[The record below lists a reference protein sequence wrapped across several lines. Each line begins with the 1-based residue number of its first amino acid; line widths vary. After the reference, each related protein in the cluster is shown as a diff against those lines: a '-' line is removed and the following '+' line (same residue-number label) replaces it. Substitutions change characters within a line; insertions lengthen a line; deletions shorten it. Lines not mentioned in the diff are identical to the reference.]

1 MNPRDRSVEI
11 MRGVIRGDIE
21 IQATVWP
28 FVNSVVIKGLDRG
41 GEFWMSFF
49 VDADELDYVEALVA
63 GDPVTGGLVADFD
76 ALWDDETGTDPIDLL
91 ETAEVDGLSFIIQRS
106 EAIDPKALWD
116 AWCALPSNQPVVSG
130 LPQHSV
136 QYLDAHI

>member
-1 MNPRDRSVEI
+1 MNPRDRAVDI

-28 FVNSVVIKGLDRG
+28 YVNSVVIKGLDRG
-41 GEFWMSFF
+41 CEFWMSFF

-63 GDPVTGGLVADFD
+63 GDIVADFD
-76 ALWDDETGTDPIDLL
+76 ALWDHDTGTDPIDLL
-91 ETAEVDGLSFIIQRS
+91 ESAEVDGLASVIQRS
-106 EAIDPKALWD
+106 EATDPMCLWNS
-116 AWCALPSNQPVVSG
+116 WCALPSNQPVVSD

-136 QYLDAHI
+136 QYLDAADI

>member
-1 MNPRDRSVEI
+1 

-63 GDPVTGGLVADFD
+63 GDLVADFG
-76 ALWDDETGTDPIDLL
+76 ALWDHDTGTDPIDL
-91 ETAEVDGLSFIIQRS
+91 
-106 EAIDPKALWD
+106 
-116 AWCALPSNQPVVSG
+116 QPCGGTHVARTGEIGRVSIG
-130 LPQHSV
+130 KIEKKGRQNRRVSITL
-136 QYLDAHI
+136 LD